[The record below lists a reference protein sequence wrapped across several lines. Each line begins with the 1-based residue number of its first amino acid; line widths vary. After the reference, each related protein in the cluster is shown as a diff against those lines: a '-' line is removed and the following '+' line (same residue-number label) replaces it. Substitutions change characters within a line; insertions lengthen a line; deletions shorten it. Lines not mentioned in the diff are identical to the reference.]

1 MHEDMQEHHAE
12 DTTPSTRRTAPLMNV
27 PASGI
32 VKGGASASRPRDVDP
47 AEVAVLAEAE
57 DPGTAPQR
65 LQELAAEQPLARPA
79 VAANP
84 AAGPEL
90 LTWLRN
96 LDDPAVNEALRRR
109 AQAEQGQ

>member
-12 DTTPSTRRTAPLMNV
+12 DTTPSTRRTTPLMNV
-27 PASGI
+27 PASDI
-32 VKGGASASRPRDVDP
+32 VNAGASASRNVDP

-57 DPGTAPQR
+57 DPGTTPQR
-65 LQELAAEQPLARPA
+65 LQKLAAEQPIARPA